1 MRVGLDANTGALLTG
16 WAECRQSIGLIARTA
31 IGSLVLGRS
40 FGSDAPAL
48 QDAPQNALTIMD
60 HFMAIAEAL
69 RKWEPGYRLKNIQA
83 KQIGADG
90 RVAFALTGN
99 FYPNALQGD
108 YSVVQTNA
116 GVQVVVGGFAQ

>member
-1 MRVGLDANTGALLTG
+1 MRVGLDANTGAVLTG
-16 WAECRQSIGLIARTA
+16 WAECQQSIGLIARTA
-31 IGSLVLGRS
+31 IGSLALGRS

-83 KQIGADG
+83 KQLGADG
-90 RVAFALTGN
+90 RVGFALTGD

-108 YSVVQTNA
+108 YSVVETNA
-116 GVQVVVGGFAQ
+116 GLQVVVGGFAQ